1 MIETSISL
9 KAIFLTFFVL
19 VFAGCADNEICAV
32 WTEGVTDPETGR
44 AIHTLTVKNA
54 PEGTDWNIWFTSNH
68 IYIGDD
74 LEGAEGS
81 ISLHHGCWYKMTPK
95 EREGKDL
102 VLKYTDRPLQ
112 RHCWAPEGFV
122 LEHDGKAVALDAEYV
137 FLPSERIQDFA
148 YNQVE
153 THVWDMIP
161 SLKNVAVSE
170 GTTRLETVPAAQIV
184 PADKAGWYR
193 ITLDGTCKVE
203 AADEDGAWYAK
214 VTLDNLKRNAGGNE
228 IPNMVIED
236 WPDMGYRG
244 FMLDISRNFT
254 TRDNILRFIDLLAHY
269 KVNIFHLHFGDDE
282 GWRVEIEK
290 FPELTAYG
298 AHHAFPHRNEA
309 GEYVEEEYLMPSYNG
324 SIDPDDMSSSA
335 NGYLTKEDYI
345 EILKY
350 AWERRIKV
358 IPEFDTPGHSRA
370 AIKAMDA
377 YSERVGSDEFR
388 LSDPEDR
395 SEYCSVQYYKDNAL
409 NVAMPSTYRFIEV
422 VFDELIAYHKEAGA
436 PLPAIHVGGD
446 EVAKGAWTASPACL
460 KIMEERGWDNVEL
473 MKSYYIE
480 KVLDIA
486 EARGV
491 KIAGWQEVVMDL
503 EDHVYERLKKNLYSV
518 NFWHTG
524 HGQEEYPYQYAND
537 GVPTV
542 LSNMTNTYVDFAYT
556 PDKTERGLSW
566 GGFVDERRSFSLL
579 PYDIY
584 RSVRWDDHGR
594 IRDISTLPDG
604 KTPLKARE
612 NVIGVQAQLW
622 TETVRCFDHVT
633 SYVFPKVCG
642 VFERAWN
649 ASPSWEGTTQAD
661 DPAFLQEL
669 DRYYS
674 TVVSHEI
681 PYYDEMQIA
690 YRQRKRSA
698 IMTFSQVLD
707 RDRSKYAVNNFAE
720 DDKYT
725 MLQPYE
731 TVSVKEPKGRK
742 VKNIIFM
749 IGDGMGLEQIS
760 AAWVCNGGKLNL
772 DNFTNVGIQR
782 TYSANKLVT
791 DSAAAGTALA
801 TGHKTDN
808 GMISMTPDTVAVK
821 SLAEEAME
829 KGKRTG
835 AAVTC
840 RVNDATPSVF
850 FSHSASRKNQEDIV
864 EQMAGSGVYFLA
876 GGGTKFWRDREDGKD
891 ISEDVKARGYSYVET
906 KEDLMAVESGPVIAL
921 MDSYELKPSLDR
933 GDILPASVTKALE
946 LLDNRKGFFLMI
958 EGSMIDDGGHD
969 NKAGHTMEEIF
980 DFDRTLGIVLEWAAK
995 DGQTLVIVTADHAT
1009 GGMTLLSG
1017 SIDEKRIRVNYST
1030 TGHNGIALPV
1040 FAWGPH
1046 SEDFV
1051 GIYENTE
1058 LSDRIRALIR

>member
-1 MIETSISL
+1 MKPILFKTICMLSALLFS
-9 KAIFLTFFVL
+9 
-19 VFAGCADNEICAV
+19 AGCADKVSIV
-32 WTEGVTDPETGR
+32 WTEGETDPDTREVV
-44 AIHTLTVKNA
+44 HTLTVKNA

-74 LEGAEGS
+74 LEDAEGS

-184 PADKAGWYR
+184 PADEAGWYR

-460 KIMEERGWDNVEL
+460 KIMEE
-473 MKSYYIE
+473 K
-480 KVLDIA
+480 
-486 EARGV
+486 
-491 KIAGWQEVVMDL
+491 
-503 EDHVYERLKKNLYSV
+503 
-518 NFWHTG
+518 
-524 HGQEEYPYQYAND
+524 
-537 GVPTV
+537 
-542 LSNMTNTYVDFAYT
+542 LS
-556 PDKTERGLSW
+556 
-566 GGFVDERRSFSLL
+566 
-579 PYDIY
+579 IY
-584 RSVRWDDHGR
+584 RC
-594 IRDISTLPDG
+594 
-604 KTPLKARE
+604 KTAPFRS
-612 NVIGVQAQLW
+612 I
-622 TETVRCFDHVT
+622 
-633 SYVFPKVCG
+633 
-642 VFERAWN
+642 
-649 ASPSWEGTTQAD
+649 
-661 DPAFLQEL
+661 LQ
-669 DRYYS
+669 
-674 TVVSHEI
+674 I
-681 PYYDEMQIA
+681 
-690 YRQRKRSA
+690 
-698 IMTFSQVLD
+698 
-707 RDRSKYAVNNFAE
+707 
-720 DDKYT
+720 
-725 MLQPYE
+725 
-731 TVSVKEPKGRK
+731 
-742 VKNIIFM
+742 
-749 IGDGMGLEQIS
+749 
-760 AAWVCNGGKLNL
+760 
-772 DNFTNVGIQR
+772 
-782 TYSANKLVT
+782 
-791 DSAAAGTALA
+791 
-801 TGHKTDN
+801 
-808 GMISMTPDTVAVK
+808 
-821 SLAEEAME
+821 
-829 KGKRTG
+829 
-835 AAVTC
+835 
-840 RVNDATPSVF
+840 
-850 FSHSASRKNQEDIV
+850 
-864 EQMAGSGVYFLA
+864 
-876 GGGTKFWRDREDGKD
+876 
-891 ISEDVKARGYSYVET
+891 
-906 KEDLMAVESGPVIAL
+906 
-921 MDSYELKPSLDR
+921 
-933 GDILPASVTKALE
+933 
-946 LLDNRKGFFLMI
+946 
-958 EGSMIDDGGHD
+958 
-969 NKAGHTMEEIF
+969 
-980 DFDRTLGIVLEWAAK
+980 
-995 DGQTLVIVTADHAT
+995 
-1009 GGMTLLSG
+1009 
-1017 SIDEKRIRVNYST
+1017 
-1030 TGHNGIALPV
+1030 
-1040 FAWGPH
+1040 
-1046 SEDFV
+1046 
-1051 GIYENTE
+1051 
-1058 LSDRIRALIR
+1058 

>member
-1 MIETSISL
+1 MKPILFKTICMLSALLFS
-9 KAIFLTFFVL
+9 
-19 VFAGCADNEICAV
+19 AGCADKVSIV
-32 WTEGVTDPETGR
+32 WTEGETDPDTREV
-44 AIHTLTVKNA
+44 IHTLTVKNA

-122 LEHDGKAVALDAEYV
+122 LEHDGKVKALEVEYE
-137 FLPSERIQDFA
+137 FLPSEVIPDFP
-148 YNQVE
+148 YTQIDVE
-153 THVWDMIP
+153 VWDMIP
-161 SLKNVAVSE
+161 SLKEVTPSDGNTILDQMPQV
-170 GTTRLETVPAAQIV
+170 QIV
-184 PADKAGWYR
+184 DAPEAGWYR

-214 VTLDNLKRNAGGNE
+214 VTFDNLKRNAGGNE

-254 TRDNILRFIDLLAHY
+254 TKDNILRFIDLLAHY

-282 GWRVEIEK
+282 GWRVEIEE

-377 YSERVGSDEFR
+377 YSDRVGNDDYR
-388 LSDPEDR
+388 LSDPEDK
-395 SEYCSVQYYKDNAL
+395 SEYCSVQYYRDNAL
-409 NVAMPSTYRFIEV
+409 NVAMPSTYKFIEV
-422 VFDELIAYHKEAGA
+422 VFDELIAYHKEAGV

-446 EVAKGAWTASPACL
+446 EVAKGAWSASPACL
-460 KIMEERGWDNVEL
+460 KIMEERGWDNIEL

-486 EARGV
+486 ETRGV
-491 KIAGWQEVVMDL
+491 KISGWQEIVMDL
-503 EDHVYERLKKNLYSV
+503 EEHVYERLKKNLYSV

-524 HGQEEYPYQYAND
+524 HGQEEYPYHYAND

-594 IRDISTLPDG
+594 IRDISSLPDG
-604 KTPLKARE
+604 KTLLVAKE

-649 ASPSWEGTTQAD
+649 ASPSWEGTTVAD
-661 DPAFLQEL
+661 DPAFMQAL

-674 TVVSHEI
+674 TVVSHEL
-681 PYYDEMQIA
+681 PYYEDKQIA
-690 YRQRKRSA
+690 YRQRK
-698 IMTFSQVLD
+698 
-707 RDRSKYAVNNFAE
+707 N
-720 DDKYT
+720 
-725 MLQPYE
+725 
-731 TVSVKEPKGRK
+731 
-742 VKNIIFM
+742 
-749 IGDGMGLEQIS
+749 
-760 AAWVCNGGKLNL
+760 
-772 DNFTNVGIQR
+772 
-782 TYSANKLVT
+782 
-791 DSAAAGTALA
+791 
-801 TGHKTDN
+801 
-808 GMISMTPDTVAVK
+808 
-821 SLAEEAME
+821 
-829 KGKRTG
+829 
-835 AAVTC
+835 
-840 RVNDATPSVF
+840 
-850 FSHSASRKNQEDIV
+850 
-864 EQMAGSGVYFLA
+864 
-876 GGGTKFWRDREDGKD
+876 
-891 ISEDVKARGYSYVET
+891 
-906 KEDLMAVESGPVIAL
+906 
-921 MDSYELKPSLDR
+921 
-933 GDILPASVTKALE
+933 
-946 LLDNRKGFFLMI
+946 
-958 EGSMIDDGGHD
+958 
-969 NKAGHTMEEIF
+969 
-980 DFDRTLGIVLEWAAK
+980 
-995 DGQTLVIVTADHAT
+995 
-1009 GGMTLLSG
+1009 
-1017 SIDEKRIRVNYST
+1017 
-1030 TGHNGIALPV
+1030 
-1040 FAWGPH
+1040 
-1046 SEDFV
+1046 
-1051 GIYENTE
+1051 
-1058 LSDRIRALIR
+1058 

>member
-1 MIETSISL
+1 MRKSL
-9 KAIFLTFFVL
+9 LFAAMAL
-19 VFAGCADNEICAV
+19 VFVVASCCNKPSIV
-32 WTEGVTDPETGR
+32 WTEGEKDAETGR
-44 AIHTLTVKNA
+44 ATHVITVVNA
-54 PEGTDWNIWFTSNH
+54 PEGTDWTLWLTSNH
-68 IYIGDD
+68 IDSREV
-74 LEGAEGS
+74 EGTEGV
-81 ISLHHGCWYKMTPK
+81 IELHHGCWYKMTPLA
-95 EREGKDL
+95 REGKNL
-102 VLKYTDRPLQ
+102 VVKYADRPLQ

-122 LEHDGKAVALDAEYV
+122 LEKGSRHIPLEVKYE
-137 FLPSERIQDFA
+137 FLPSESIPDFP
-148 YNQVE
+148 YNHVKTE
-153 THVWDMIP
+153 VWDMVP
-161 SLKNVAVSE
+161 SLKHVQPAE
-170 GTTRLETVPAAQIV
+170 GTTTVDALPEPVMVEGQ
-184 PADKAGWYR
+184 KAGWYK
-193 ITLDGTCKVE
+193 ITLDGACRIE
-203 AADEDGAWYAK
+203 AADEDGAYYAK
-214 VTLDNLKRNAGGNE
+214 VTLENLIRNAGGHE
-228 IPNMVIED
+228 LPDLVIED
-236 WPDMGYRG
+236 WPDFGYRG

-460 KIMEERGWDNVEL
+460 KVMEERGWDNVEL

-840 RVNDATPSVF
+840 RVNDATPAVF